1 MPRVQANKSMTSET
15 FGTCDHCSV
24 QFPYALIHNG
34 FNDSAYAYCDSCGTV
49 GFISAWQSDIP
60 KEANFRAQGPISP
73 ETAKLLAPCSCG
85 GRFRLMAAPRC
96 PGDHHRTGS
105 DSTSRIVPRKRGTP
119 PFSSQSHDAIARSTQ
134 LFGFSNAGYLRLL
147 FQLTDA

>member
-96 PGDHHRTGS
+96 PSCHTELDAQGAAIWIERQALGTSKGWQWQRS
-105 DSTSRIVPRKRGTP
+105 WSGLYALMIGKQST
-119 PFSSQSHDAIARSTQ
+119 
-134 LFGFSNAGYLRLL
+134 LL
-147 FQLTDA
+147 QWSKDEQA